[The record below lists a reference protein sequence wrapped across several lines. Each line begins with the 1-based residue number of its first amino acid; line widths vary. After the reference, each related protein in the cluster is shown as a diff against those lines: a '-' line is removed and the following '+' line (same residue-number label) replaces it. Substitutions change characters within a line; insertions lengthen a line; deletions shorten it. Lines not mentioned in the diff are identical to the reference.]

1 VSRLT
6 ADNII
11 QNSATTTTTDATA
24 GPLPLPGPQI
34 AAAPENGRALDAC
47 RTSDPWPSAQHPST
61 SPRPRRRR
69 PRSCR
74 TGQTM
79 PSILSSSRRLTHRL
93 RAASARKVL
102 GEAQWRAPS
111 GPGQAAVVADRLG
124 RAGGEGR
131 QAGGGVPRV
140 GGGGGGGR
148 QAGAHKEQTVH
159 ALGTSACQ
167 NAVFKGCCEVCIR
180 YWACVNTCQ
189 VADKLALLTCA
200 RTWSNAR

>member
-111 GPGQAAVVADRLG
+111 GPGQAAVVADRRG
-124 RAGGEGR
+124 RAGGE
-131 QAGGGVPRV
+131 
-140 GGGGGGGR
+140 GR